1 MDKHQITN
9 WKANE
14 VFTALEYWVRAT
26 RFQPSDSEQE
36 VLAHCAQ
43 RATANGMLGTV
54 VGGVALGSV
63 ARYLKQKPLQMVA
76 LGVVGGLVGGSYG
89 ASLANRPCLCE
100 LLALGERQESPLAEQ
115 AKHVLQVGPAGFVRA
130 ANARSERRR
139 AAMGDAADAGGDDAD
154 EQDTDADAFGVGG
167 ASGGGS
173 GGHGAMGG
181 LPRSSYSATLRN
193 GESVG
198 GLSSSGLASGLE
210 KPVGGGAAGSMGE
223 GGALDVES
231 FQSGSDPFASD
242 SASHGSGDVRRGRT
256 TTAAGSKTSARLN
269 GVGTD
274 DDADDGA
281 DGADASR
288 VRKASARR
296 SWSEVR
302 EAYEQTGGRDGLPT
316 ASETQSD
323 GDLRVSSWEAVR
335 SQARLQVDEPANRRV
350 KKNAYGDEV
359 LE

>member
-43 RATANGMLGTV
+43 RATANGVLGTV

-63 ARYLKQKPLQMVA
+63 ASVLYGVDLGHCDTAHGIEQRDAPLRFKHLRVKIEHTLTTPVDHTDARTSCISSFKVSFVHHAFPKRLLSEIYLRRELERSHEDYRKRA
-76 LGVVGGLVGGSYG
+76 LFSVGQGVPEAETVTDGGSRRGGWARGRLVRRIAGQQAVPVRAACAGG
-89 ASLANRPCLCE
+89 ATGVTLGRASQARLSLPRLHCRSFTLPFCRSRSRSLCSAARA
-100 LLALGERQESPLAEQ
+100 LDALAMAIPL
-115 AKHVLQVGPAGFVRA
+115 LQVGPAGFVRA

-210 KPVGGGAAGSMGE
+210 KP
-223 GGALDVES
+223 
-231 FQSGSDPFASD
+231 
-242 SASHGSGDVRRGRT
+242 
-256 TTAAGSKTSARLN
+256 
-269 GVGTD
+269 
-274 DDADDGA
+274 
-281 DGADASR
+281 
-288 VRKASARR
+288 
-296 SWSEVR
+296 
-302 EAYEQTGGRDGLPT
+302 
-316 ASETQSD
+316 
-323 GDLRVSSWEAVR
+323 
-335 SQARLQVDEPANRRV
+335 
-350 KKNAYGDEV
+350 
-359 LE
+359 